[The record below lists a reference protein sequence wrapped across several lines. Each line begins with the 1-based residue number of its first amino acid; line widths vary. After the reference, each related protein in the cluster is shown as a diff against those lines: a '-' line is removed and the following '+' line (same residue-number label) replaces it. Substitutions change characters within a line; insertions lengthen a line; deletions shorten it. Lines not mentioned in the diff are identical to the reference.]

1 MPCGK
6 RVSTKQNL
14 TGDLLSLLEAVYRFT
29 YCELVRAYQGRAAYV
44 DRYSFSKMKEL
55 RKQDE
60 YTDSV
65 IWECENFFLSD
76 PYGTG
81 ADGMYII
88 EQAKKEAGLED

>member
-1 MPCGK
+1 MPRRK

-14 TGDLLSLLEAVYRFT
+14 TGDLLSLLEAVYHFT
-29 YCELVRAYQGRAAYV
+29 YCELVRAYQGRAAY
-44 DRYSFSKMKEL
+44 
-55 RKQDE
+55 
-60 YTDSV
+60 V

>member
-1 MPCGK
+1 ME
-6 RVSTKQNL
+6 SYETKQNL

-29 YCELVRAYQGRAAYV
+29 YYELVRAYQGRAAYV
-44 DRYSFSKMKEL
+44 DRYLFSKMKEL
-55 RKQDE
+55 RKQDK

-65 IWECENFFLSD
+65 VWECENFFLSD

-88 EQAKKEAGLED
+88 EQAKKEAGLD